1 LSLLMPHFTVT
12 ICTAKRP
19 EMLSAALR
27 SVVNLVVPDDGT
39 LSVVVIENDLTPLSR
54 DVVDAIQS
62 TTSVP
67 IRYCRETRVGI
78 PYARNRSLEEAIVEN
93 ADWIAILDDDETA
106 PPDWL
111 VLLYEACK
119 RFGADVA
126 TGSARQIP
134 DVPPPHWWKPLSQ
147 LGKPTGFMRRDA
159 YTNNVMFNAKLIA
172 ADGFALRFDDR
183 LTFGADDVDFF
194 RRAHARGARIVTVA
208 EAIVNERVPASR
220 LSLSRVLRRT
230 YMVAA
235 ANAHLGV
242 LRDGRAKAGLRRL
255 PSIVRRSLIGIL
267 LLIAGTV
274 VWPVKKLA
282 GEKFMFKGGSSLTK
296 AWGSLCGLA
305 GGTSNYY
312 SNVDGT

>member
-1 LSLLMPHFTVT
+1 
-12 ICTAKRP
+12 
-19 EMLSAALR
+19 MLTLALR
-27 SVVNLVVPDDGT
+27 SVVNQIVPDNGA
-39 LSVVVIENDLTPLSR
+39 LSIIVVENDRRPRAR
-54 DVVDAIQS
+54 DIVDNLQA

-67 IRYCRETRVGI
+67 IKYCLETRIGI
-78 PYARNRSLEEAIVEN
+78 PYARNRSLEEALVEN

-111 VLLYEACK
+111 VLLYGACQY
-119 RFGADVA
+119 FGADVA

-134 DVPPPHWWKPLSQ
+134 EVPPPHWWKPLSQ
-147 LGKPTGFMRRDA
+147 LGKPTGFMRGDA

-183 LTFGADDVDFF
+183 LTFGADDIDFF
-194 RRAHARGARIVTVA
+194 RRAHAQGARIVTVA
-208 EAIVNERVPASR
+208 EAVVNERVPASR

-255 PSIVRRSLIGIL
+255 PSIVRRSLIGL
-267 LLIAGTV
+267 LLLMAGTA
-274 VWPVKKLA
+274 VWPVKKLT

-312 SNVDGT
+312 GNVDGT

>member
-1 LSLLMPHFTVT
+1 MVHFTVT

-19 EMLSAALR
+19 EMLAAALR
-27 SVVNLVVPDDGT
+27 SVVDLIVPDGGT
-39 LSVVVIENDLTPLSR
+39 LSIVVVENDVTPLSR
-54 DVVDAIQS
+54 DVVDTIRSA
-62 TTSVP
+62 TAVP
-67 IRYCRETRVGI
+67 IRYCLETHIGI
-78 PYARNRSLEEAIVEN
+78 PYARNRSLDEAIAEN

-106 PPDWL
+106 PRDWL
-111 VLLYEACK
+111 VLLYDACK
-119 RFGADVA
+119 SFEAHVA

-194 RRAHARGARIVTVA
+194 RRAHAQGARIVTVA
-208 EAIVNERVPASR
+208 EAVVEERVPASR
-220 LSLSRVLRRT
+220 LSLSRVLKRT

-255 PSIVRRSLIGIL
+255 PSIVRRALIGIL
-267 LLIAGTV
+267 LLIAGTI
-274 VWPVKKLA
+274 VWPIRQLA
-282 GEKFMFKGGSSLTK
+282 GEKFMFKGSSSLTK

-305 GGTSNYY
+305 GGASSYY
-312 SNVDGT
+312 RNVDGT